1 MQIDVL
7 LWNDEGMEDR
17 GRITEFFSVNFYVT
31 RRSHRSPVTLSK
43 SFYFLSLISS
53 CLSENDDSL
62 PLEKRKLDYLIQSSM
77 PNVEMK

>member
-1 MQIDVL
+1 
-7 LWNDEGMEDR
+7 MEDR
-17 GRITEFFSVNFYVT
+17 GRITEFFSINFYVT

-43 SFYFLSLISS
+43 SFYFLSLISSLS